1 MEKILKYSV
10 LRYTPDRLSGETINL
25 GILICDEIAHK
36 NVFRYT
42 GNYSRIL
49 KFDDELDRKTLKLL
63 LSGIEEDV
71 KAKNELI
78 IQDYIKFYISN
89 FRFDDPIMVD
99 YEDFDMMTDELY
111 KLYFR
116 FDIPKS
122 KRPDK
127 ASDQEMISRILRIKG
142 KDFEKNKKIKGMY
155 NEPISYDIVTDDLYI
170 KLFDFDNKDISRLIG
185 PAKMWAWNCNHEKDK
200 KVYIIYRDSSG
211 NANPESFKII
221 KNIFDDSKGC
231 FCSLDEGLRLLQNEA
246 G

>member
-1 MEKILKYSV
+1 M
-10 LRYTPDRLSGETINL
+10 
-25 GILICDEIAHK
+25 
-36 NVFRYT
+36 
-42 GNYSRIL
+42 
-49 KFDDELDRKTLKLL
+49 KLL

-89 FRFDDPIMVD
+89 FSFDDPIMVD

-185 PAKMWAWNCNHEKDK
+185 PAKMWAWNCNHAKDK
-200 KVYIIYRDSSG
+200 PIFIIYRFSDKDPLKTKEFSIISKI
-211 NANPESFKII
+211 FKETNTTFISI
-221 KNIFDDSKGC
+221 DEADEKIFQKRAS
-231 FCSLDEGLRLLQNEA
+231 
-246 G
+246 